1 MHHIDKVAFLVETN
15 PYLLLHLQEI
25 NSYFFLG
32 GNGTSTTSVSLLL
45 QETTKLS
52 SSKDDIKIDTF
63 LITVLFFQ
71 EGINY
76 FYVLLFCF
84 VSVR

>member
-15 PYLLLHLQEI
+15 PYLLLHLQKS
-25 NSYFFLG
+25 SYFFSWAV
-32 GNGTSTTSVSLLL
+32 GNGTTTSVSFLLL

-52 SSKDDIKIDTF
+52 SSIDVIKIDTF
-63 LITVLFFQ
+63 LINGIIFQ

-84 VSVR
+84 VSG

>member
-1 MHHIDKVAFLVETN
+1 MHHIDKVAFLETN
-15 PYLLLHLQEI
+15 PYLLLHLQEPI
-25 NSYFFLG
+25 VTFWAV
-32 GNGTSTTSVSLLL
+32 GNGTSTTSVSFLLL

-52 SSKDDIKIDTF
+52 SSVIKIDAF
-63 LITVLFFQ
+63 LITDIIFQ

-84 VSVR
+84 VSG